1 MHQIDLTV
9 IYGIFH
15 PDSKEY
21 TLYSAIH
28 GRFSKLEHILGHRTI
43 LYKWIIKMYYVYTAK

>member
-28 GRFSKLEHILGHRTI
+28 GSFSKLEYILGHRTI